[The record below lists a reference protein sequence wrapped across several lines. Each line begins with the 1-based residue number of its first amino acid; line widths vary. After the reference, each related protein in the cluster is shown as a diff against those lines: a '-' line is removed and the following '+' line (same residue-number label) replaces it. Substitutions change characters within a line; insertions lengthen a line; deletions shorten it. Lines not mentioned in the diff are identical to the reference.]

1 MANRP
6 TETDERERFSELF
19 ENGGPLERQR
29 GNLRNVGGTSGGIGS
44 FFLGV
49 GLLALSLYLIAT
61 NTIVSTGFWSFYGY
75 SAFGPILLALMV
87 GIGFLFFNAKS
98 IVGWLLSVG
107 GVVAILL
114 NIILNLRVSFQS
126 TTLLSAIFMFG
137 TLAAGLGL
145 IGRSLRSSKG

>member
-1 MANRP
+1 MARRP

-19 ENGGPLERQR
+19 ENAGPLERQR

-49 GLLALSLYLIAT
+49 GLLALSLYLIAA
-61 NTIVSTGFWSFYGY
+61 NTTVSSGFWSFYGY
-75 SAFGPILLALMV
+75 SAFGPILLALMA

-107 GVVAILL
+107 SVAFLLL
-114 NIILNLRVSFQS
+114 NIILNLRVYFQPTGLITS
-126 TTLLSAIFMFG
+126 IFMFG
-137 TLAAGLGL
+137 SLAAGLGL
-145 IGRSLRSSKG
+145 IGRSLRSTK